1 MSEIILIGLGY
12 SATNALENHD
22 ARLTKAF
29 VIIRC
34 GLMSTTRWS
43 PHSALVLAVQ
53 IYKVAK
59 RFNHFSIPCPS
70 LAAEQVGV

>member
-1 MSEIILIGLGY
+1 MSEIMLIGLGY
-12 SATNALENHD
+12 SATNALEN

-70 LAAEQVGV
+70 LAAEQVGI